1 MKKDTSKPLRMQWTY
16 EGHRYG
22 VTGHT
27 QQELT
32 ERYNTKMKELTKG
45 HFDSGTMMS
54 KWLDTWLETYK
65 EGKVADSTYRDYKM
79 YCSLIVLPMTMGQI
93 KPMHLQKILNEHAG
107 KSVSFLK
114 KLRITIQSVFRQAV
128 HDHIIETDPS
138 SDLMLPSGTNGTNRA
153 LTLME
158 RRSMLELADTDRI
171 GMLVKLMY
179 YCGLRPSEAVRV
191 EGRDI
196 NVQTAR
202 LHVRGTKT
210 KAADRYVPI
219 PDELLNDLAGYEP
232 FEPVVKNAYGDH
244 VTMRVV
250 RTMWKDAKVHLA
262 EIMGADVA
270 DGQIVGIN
278 PVAPDLKLYC
288 LRHDYAT
295 RLQDAGVPI
304 NVARYLLGHSDIS
317 TTSKIYTHESE
328 ESIQAAADKINAYQ
342 SVGRVN
348 QSERMSVRAL

>member
-1 MKKDTSKPLRMQWTY
+1 MSKNTKPLRFQWTY

-22 VTGHT
+22 VTGHS
-27 QQELT
+27 QQELM
-32 ERYNTKMKELTKG
+32 ERYNKKMAELKKG
-45 HFDSGTMMS
+45 HFDSDTMMV

-65 EGKVADSTYRDYKM
+65 EDKVSDSTYRDYKM

-93 KPMHLQKILNEHAG
+93 KPLHLQQILNQHAG
-107 KSVSFLK
+107 KSESFLK
-114 KLRITIQSVFRQAV
+114 KLRITMQSVFKQAV
-128 HDHIIETDPS
+128 HDHIIESDPS
-138 SDLMLPSGTNGTNRA
+138 SDLMLPNGTSGTNRA
-153 LTLME
+153 LTPIE
-158 RRSMLELADTDRI
+158 RKAMLKLAETDRI
-171 GMLVKLMY
+171 GMLIKIMY

-196 NVQTAR
+196 NLQTAR

-219 PDELLNDLAGYEP
+219 PDELLRDLTGFEP
-232 FEPVVKNAYGDH
+232 FEPVFKNANGDH

-250 RTMWKDAKVHLA
+250 RTMWHEAKPKLA
-262 EIMGADVA
+262 AIMGAEVV
-270 DGQIVGIN
+270 DGKIVGIN

-304 NVARYLLGHSDIS
+304 NVARYLLGHADIS
-317 TTSKIYTHESE
+317 TTSRIYTHESD
-328 ESIQAAADKINAYQ
+328 ESIAAAAEKINAYQ

-348 QSERMSVRAL
+348 RSERMSVRAV